1 MRWLRAFITITA
13 ILSITLPIPVFAAQ
27 CDEKSWN
34 QSLTFQKRV
43 DAWYNQQA
51 TKYNDFL
58 SLHKQRVLL
67 HQQFSEL
74 ELRRL
79 WRTQKRIFINTMNA
93 QIQAANETVSQ
104 LDQQIHTVS
113 DGADIIDK
121 AITRWRSINQQC
133 EKHQQFINSATSLNY
148 IQANQILKLE
158 QEKLVSKLNQLKR
171 IYQYEADL
179 LTKTQQ

>member
-1 MRWLRAFITITA
+1 
-13 ILSITLPIPVFAAQ
+13 
-27 CDEKSWN
+27 
-34 QSLTFQKRV
+34 
-43 DAWYNQQA
+43 
-51 TKYNDFL
+51 
-58 SLHKQRVLL
+58 
-67 HQQFSEL
+67 
-74 ELRRL
+74 
-79 WRTQKRIFINTMNA
+79 MNA
-93 QIQAANETVSQ
+93 QIQAANETVSE

>member
-67 HQQFSEL
+67 HQQFSEQ
-74 ELRRL
+74 ELRRF

-113 DGADIIDK
+113 DGAVIIDR
-121 AITRWRSINQQC
+121 AIIRWRSINQQC
-133 EKHQQFINSATSLNY
+133 EKQQQFINTATSLNY